1 MKYLVLALVLV
12 ASPALAQQATA
23 IDRISGSLG
32 QCVSLAEQRID
43 QITELQKQLA
53 AAQARVKELE
63 SPQPAPAK

>member
-12 ASPALAQQATA
+12 APPALAQQATA

-43 QITELQKQLA
+43 QIAELQKQLA

-63 SPQPAPAK
+63 NQPAK

>member
-12 ASPALAQQATA
+12 ATPALAQQATA

-43 QITELQKQLA
+43 QIAELQKQLA

-63 SPQPAPAK
+63 TQPAK